1 MSDCCNDFP
10 ISCAPKAP
18 GGCTPCAPCKPPRP
32 CPPPAVK
39 PGTSMYI
46 GARYVPIFADPVYW
60 SNDRA
65 FEPLTIVVMDGDCY
79 TSKCYV
85 PEGAPL
91 PVRPEN
97 QNTYWVRTSDYNYQ
111 FEELRQAVVDLS
123 KQVEKFA
130 QDNKD
135 FTAQMQAWNAT
146 MQEWSGKIEDW
157 GRTMD
162 QFNTRVEA
170 VENGLAEEIARAKA
184 AEAAEEAAREAAD
197 TALGS
202 RITEE
207 ENRAQGEESAIRHE
221 FAAADTALS
230 NRITTN
236 NADIDAIKAEQII
249 QNNNISAN
257 AKNIQDNAAEIAKHA
272 KRLTDLESNA
282 SDWDSVFPDTTIAQE
297 VQKEENTRANAVTEL
312 KAKDTQLAA
321 DIEEVRDLANHKVDQ
336 TAFNAADSLNVKY
349 GNAAHSVIL
358 SPSLLTASVSDI
370 TRANVNKAYAIT
382 NNPALQN
389 ANNYFRFPMSTLAL
403 KSEVDTAQA
412 AADKANTNI
421 GDWNTDHP
429 GQTISQCVTSL
440 ENEQAATDA
449 KADANSAALANKA
462 DKSEIP
468 DVSGLLPKTEAAETY
483 QPLGDYVTTDVYN
496 NGQAA
501 QNYKTQI
508 PEGGVRMQTAGVY
521 WNLDTGIKMT
531 VPLWVIPSN
540 WDIQWT
546 QQPDLTVP
554 RLPTSGLIELF
565 NPKTGA
571 FIDKAYTSF
580 RVRFD
585 AINGCLEV
593 TLFCDASDLPQAVLV
608 TSIKTIQDTLTT
620 RYPYIYM
627 LWNA

>member
-18 GGCTPCAPCKPPRP
+18 GGCNPCGPCKPPQP

-65 FEPLTIVVMDGDCY
+65 FEPLTIVVKDGDCY

-97 QNTYWVRTSDYNYQ
+97 QNTYWIRTSDYNYQ

-130 QDNKD
+130 QNNKD
-135 FTAQMQAWNAT
+135 FTAQMQAWNTT

-157 GRTMD
+157 GQTMD

-170 VENGLAEEIARAKA
+170 VESGLAEEIARAKA
-184 AEAAEEAAREAAD
+184 AEAAETERANSAETENATAIAAEADRAKAAE
-197 TALGS
+197 TQIAN
-202 RITEE
+202 RVTVTE
-207 ENRAQGEESAIRHE
+207 
-221 FAAADTALS
+221 
-230 NRITTN
+230 
-236 NADIDAIKAEQII
+236 ADITAIKAEQTI

-336 TAFNAADSLNVKY
+336 TTFQKADDMNVKY
-349 GNAAHSVIL
+349 VDETHGRIS
-358 SPSLLTASVSDI
+358 T
-370 TRANVNKAYAIT
+370 
-382 NNPALQN
+382 PALVTIDL
-389 ANNYFRFPMSTLAL
+389 PITHTSTILCNPTNSHVEYGWKTCADLAL
-403 KSEVDTAQA
+403 KTEVDTAQA
-412 AADKANTNI
+412 DADKANSNI
-421 GDWNTDHP
+421 GDWETDHP

-449 KADANSAALANKA
+449 KADANTAALANKA
-462 DKSEIP
+462 N
-468 DVSGLLPKTEAAETY
+468 KTD
-483 QPLGDYVTTDVYN
+483 LNSYVPYAIYN
-496 NGQAA
+496 PGQKA
-501 QNYKTQI
+501 QDYKTQI

-521 WNLDTGIKMT
+521 WNLDAALVMT
-531 VPLWVIPSN
+531 VPIWVIPSN
-540 WDIQWT
+540 WDILWE
-546 QQPDLTVP
+546 QQPELTTP
-554 RLPTSGLIELF
+554 HIPTTGLIELF
-565 NPKTGA
+565 NPKTGT
-571 FIDKAYTSF
+571 IENREYTST
-580 RVRFD
+580 RLRFD
-585 AINGCLEV
+585 AINGCLEFS
-593 TLFCDASDLPQAVLV
+593 LFCTTSGLPQAVLV
-608 TSIKTIQDTLTT
+608 TGIKTHPSSDVTT
-620 RYPYIYM
+620 YHPYLVM
-627 LWNA
+627 TFNNA

>member
-65 FEPLTIVVMDGDCY
+65 FEPLTIVVKDGDCY

-91 PVRPEN
+91 PARPEN
-97 QNTYWVRTSDYNYQ
+97 QNAYWVRTSDYNYQ

-135 FTAQMQAWNAT
+135 FTAQMQAWNTT

-157 GRTMD
+157 GQTMN

-184 AEAAEEAAREAAD
+184 AEAANAAAITAEAD
-197 TALGS
+197 
-202 RITEE
+202 
-207 ENRAQGEESAIRHE
+207 RAKGEETKIA
-221 FAAADTALS
+221 
-230 NRITTN
+230 NRVTVTETDIT
-236 NADIDAIKAEQII
+236 AIKAEQTI

-297 VQKEENTRANAVTEL
+297 VQKEESARANAVTEL

-336 TAFNAADSLNVKY
+336 TAFQTADGLNVKY
-349 GNAAHSVIL
+349 VNSTQLRITTPTIEID
-358 SPSLLTASVSDI
+358 STPI
-370 TRANVNKAYAIT
+370 TRDYLNTAHGLFEQSAKTWNSRSLA
-382 NNPALQN
+382 
-389 ANNYFRFPMSTLAL
+389 SLAL
-403 KSEVDTAQA
+403 KTEVDTAQA
-412 AADKANTNI
+412 VANKANSNI
-421 GDWNTDHP
+421 GDWETDHP

-449 KADANSAALANKA
+449 KADANTTNIGDWNTDHPDKTISQAVTDCLSYDKPGVVIPVAKNIPSIVAESVVLVWLNRPLKLSPADEAKTISPHIGISDPNTKEFHPVGPQTLHLYEFAATSETPVDTSFASTASVELASNYCVRLN
-462 DKSEIP
+462 P
-468 DVSGLLPKTEAAETY
+468 NVS
-483 QPLGDYVTTDVYN
+483 
-496 NGQAA
+496 
-501 QNYKTQI
+501 
-508 PEGGVRMQTAGVY
+508 
-521 WNLDTGIKMT
+521 DTG
-531 VPLWVIPSN
+531 VV
-540 WDIQWT
+540 
-546 QQPDLTVP
+546 
-554 RLPTSGLIELF
+554 GLRQTNAGSSPYQL
-565 NPKTGA
+565 G
-571 FIDKAYTSF
+571 
-580 RVRFD
+580 FD
-585 AINGCLEV
+585 AVKFI
-593 TLFCDASDLPQAVLV
+593 
-608 TSIKTIQDTLTT
+608 
-620 RYPYIYM
+620 
-627 LWNA
+627 W

>member
-18 GGCTPCAPCKPPRP
+18 GGCNPCGPCKPPRP

-65 FEPLTIVVMDGDCY
+65 FEPLTIVVKDGDCY

-130 QDNKD
+130 QANKD
-135 FTAQMQAWNAT
+135 FTAQMQAWNTT

-157 GRTMD
+157 GQTMD

-170 VENGLAEEIARAKA
+170 VENGLAEEITRAKA
-184 AEAAEEAAREAAD
+184 AEAANAAAITAEAD
-197 TALGS
+197 
-202 RITEE
+202 
-207 ENRAQGEESAIRHE
+207 RAKGEETKIA
-221 FAAADTALS
+221 
-230 NRITTN
+230 NRVTVTETDIT
-236 NADIDAIKAEQII
+236 AIKAEQTI

-297 VQKEENTRANAVTEL
+297 VQKEENVRANAVTEL

-321 DIEEVRDLANHKVDQ
+321 NIEEVRDLANHKVDQ
-336 TAFNAADSLNVKY
+336 TAFQTADNLNVKY
-349 GNAAHSVIL
+349 TNATKSSIITPQL
-358 SPSLLTASVSDI
+358 TSSSPISRANMHNRRMLVSLNEEAYANYGYLTAD
-370 TRANVNKAYAIT
+370 TF
-382 NNPALQN
+382 AL
-389 ANNYFRFPMSTLAL
+389 Y
-403 KSEVDTAQA
+403 SEVQTAQA
-412 AADKANTNI
+412 AADKANANI

-449 KADANSAALANKA
+449 KADANAANIGDWNTEHPGKTISQAVTDCMLY
-462 DKSEIP
+462 DKSGVIIP
-468 DVSGLLPKTEAAETY
+468 VAKNIPSVVAESVVLAWLNRPLKLSPADETKTLSIDIGILDPYTKEFHVVGPQTLRINEFAATAET
-483 QPLGDYVTTDVYN
+483 PVSTSFASTASIEL
-496 NGQAA
+496 AS
-501 QNYKTQI
+501 NYCI
-508 PEGGVRMQTAGVY
+508 RLNP
-521 WNLDTGIKMT
+521 NIDDTGI
-531 VPLWVIPSN
+531 V
-540 WDIQWT
+540 
-546 QQPDLTVP
+546 
-554 RLPTSGLIELF
+554 GLR
-565 NPKTGA
+565 
-571 FIDKAYTSF
+571 YTTASTTNGSPYYLG
-580 RVRFD
+580 FD
-585 AINGCLEV
+585 AVQITWL
-593 TLFCDASDLPQAVLV
+593 
-608 TSIKTIQDTLTT
+608 
-620 RYPYIYM
+620 
-627 LWNA
+627 

>member
-18 GGCTPCAPCKPPRP
+18 GGCNPCGPCKPPRP

-65 FEPLTIVVMDGDCY
+65 FEPLTIVVKDGDCY

-157 GRTMD
+157 GQTMD

-184 AEAAEEAAREAAD
+184 AEAA
-197 TALGS
+197 
-202 RITEE
+202 
-207 ENRAQGEESAIRHE
+207 N
-221 FAAADTALS
+221 AAAITAEADRAKEAETQIA
-230 NRITTN
+230 NRVTVTET
-236 NADIDAIKAEQII
+236 DISAIKAEQTI
-249 QNNNISAN
+249 QNNNITAN

-312 KAKDTQLAA
+312 KAKDNQLAA

-336 TAFNAADSLNVKY
+336 SAFTAADNLNVKY
-349 GNAAHSVIL
+349 KSSDKRLVSAPQLFESEFATREDLNNSR
-358 SPSLLTASVSDI
+358 LLGSNINNTGLGLFGQVSI
-370 TRANVNKAYAIT
+370 AK
-382 NNPALQN
+382 
-389 ANNYFRFPMSTLAL
+389 LAL
-403 KSEVDTAQA
+403 KSEVDMAQA
-412 AADKANTNI
+412 AADKANANI
-421 GDWNTDHP
+421 GDWETDHP

-449 KADANSAALANKA
+449 KADANTAALENKA

-483 QPLGDYVTTDVYN
+483 QPLGDYVTTDIYN

-521 WNLDTGIKMT
+521 WNLDTSIKMT

-540 WDIQWT
+540 WNILWT

-571 FIDKAYTSF
+571 FIDKAYTAF

-585 AINGCLEV
+585 AINGCLEF

-608 TSIKTIQDTLTT
+608 TSIKTIKDTLTT
-620 RYPYIYM
+620 RYPYLYM